1 MIPPPMKPGEQTARC
16 SLKPEKAKSPLHS
29 SQAARGKG
37 KGGSERWPKKLDQGG
52 ERGFEAAKP
61 KKGATQLCAK
71 SSVQSPRYSRLQ
83 MFRWRRQSTCYHCSL
98 RTNTGCGGRAL
109 EILGRPDKSCRPMPS
124 FLHFARVHKFA
135 PCGV

>member
-1 MIPPPMKPGEQTARC
+1 MTKHKHDPTTYETWRAHGLLQPEAGKGKKPASFFSG
-16 SLKPEKAKSPLHS
+16 SK
-29 SQAARGKG
+29 ARGKG
-37 KGGSERWPKKLDQGG
+37 EGGSERWPKKLDQGG

-83 MFRWRRQSTCYHCSL
+83 MFRWTWQCTCYLCIV

-109 EILGRPDKSCRPMPS
+109 EILGRPDKSWTHAVFSPLCTS
-124 FLHFARVHKFA
+124 T
-135 PCGV
+135 